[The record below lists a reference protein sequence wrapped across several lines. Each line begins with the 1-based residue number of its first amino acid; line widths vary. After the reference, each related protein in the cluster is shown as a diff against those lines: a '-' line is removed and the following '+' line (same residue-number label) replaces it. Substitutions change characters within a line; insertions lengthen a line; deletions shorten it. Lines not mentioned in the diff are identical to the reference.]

1 MIEFSQ
7 RISDGDYKKAIAKH
21 YFGYKYTYI
30 SPILGLFMLLGILTI
45 QIVFD
50 GFFSE
55 STILVYL
62 LALFMLLRPI
72 IYINT
77 VFNSIKI
84 SRASSNEMNI
94 KITDDSKLITDS
106 DGNQTFSNLVD
117 LYADYDTKIFLFFYL
132 SRNQYVI
139 LDKRQMKS
147 SNAAFVIQLLD
158 SLKITKR

>member
-77 VFNSIKI
+77 VFNSIKT

-117 LYADYDTKIFLFFYL
+117 LYAYYDTKIFLFLYL